1 MNAQGRGKFRPR
13 RGILTVQVRA
23 PAGGWRAQGGR
34 LVWANPPPHQR
45 LRTGAN
51 SLAILLNSR
60 GAQAGEPMPVDGILP
75 SQELFDGQ
83 GIAAACLFE
92 RQEPA
97 AYGGHHLGL
106 AADHPA
112 FRAWSRQVRN
122 RKGTAVRADDVL
134 GPRTMRLDHGYS
146 HAN

>member
-1 MNAQGRGKFRPR
+1 MLMPFVAQDADKVHDSRTRRPPLTRPPVPRRFPAGTAEPMNAQGRGKFRPR

-34 LVWANPPPHQR
+34 LVWANPAPHRR

-97 AYGGHHLGL
+97 AYG
-106 AADHPA
+106 
-112 FRAWSRQVRN
+112 
-122 RKGTAVRADDVL
+122 
-134 GPRTMRLDHGYS
+134 
-146 HAN
+146 